1 MFASS
6 LKKPEILPNNCRY
19 ICGGKRNMNPPD
31 RFKIDEYKKLLKDL
45 EHIDEIENLR
55 ELEERIVKEIVDLI
69 DDGSDMAKYLLEKLE
84 KAIRMKLSFLGHK
97 KVLTRALRES
107 VTGAFAVARDTMLKY
122 PQDGLNLSQ

>member
-1 MFASS
+1 M
-6 LKKPEILPNNCRY
+6 KIYEISGKNGRY
-19 ICGGKRNMNPPD
+19 ILGGERTMNPEH
-31 RFKIDEYKKLLKDL
+31 RFKIDEYKKLLKDV
-45 EHIDEIENLR
+45 EHIDEIENLHD
-55 ELEERIVKEIVDLI
+55 LEERIVREVVNLI

-84 KAIRMKLSFLGHK
+84 KAIRLKLSYLGHK